1 MNAPKQSRP
10 TTRQGVLALIGCLAA
25 AGVIAAI
32 GYGLLYAHLG
42 DWRLLV
48 LLVVTGLDGLALL
61 VVVVGAAG
69 WVDLPG
75 GLLAGPTA
83 EEVERPDA
91 LSISVD
97 IAHLD
102 ASLGDPDLLA
112 DALTGTLQARLDLS
126 AVHLYLIE
134 PDGEETRATLH
145 SAAASVAASL
155 SDVLYSLSPGDDSLV
170 GQALERG
177 EPVTGRDLPVPRRKW
192 ARVAIPLI
200 VEGRMLGALS
210 LQAEGRSHF
219 EAYEVK
225 TFCQLAD
232 HVALALGTKQSPR
245 PIQGA
250 EGPLATPTHSTGGL
264 PPVETGQPSA
274 MQTQAVGDVTSDL
287 QGATSVDE
295 VLRTAAQTL
304 RKTLGGH
311 RVRLR
316 LSPGALAEQPPG
328 GSTDTHP
335 KPGEEGDA

>member
-1 MNAPKQSRP
+1 MNAPKQSPP
-10 TTRQGVLALIGCLAA
+10 TTRQGVLALIGCLAVV
-25 AGVIAAI
+25 GIIAAI

-48 LLVVTGLDGLALL
+48 LLAVTGLNALALL

-75 GLLAGPTA
+75 VLLAGPTA
-83 EEVERPDA
+83 GEAERPDA

-112 DALTGTLQARLDLS
+112 DALTDTLRARLDLS
-126 AVHLYLIE
+126 AVYLYLIE

-145 SAAASVAASL
+145 SAAASAAASL
-155 SDVLYSLSPGDDSLV
+155 SDVTYSLSPSDDSLV

-177 EPVTGRDLPVPRRKW
+177 EPATGHDLPAPRRKW
-192 ARVAIPLI
+192 AEVAIPLI
-200 VEGRMLGALS
+200 VEGHMLGALS
-210 LQAEGRSHF
+210 LQAEGRPHF
-219 EAYEVK
+219 EAHEVK
-225 TFCQLAD
+225 TFCHLAD
-232 HVALALGTKQSPR
+232 HVALALGAKQRARLARS
-245 PIQGA
+245 A
-250 EGPLATPTHSTGGL
+250 EGPLATPTHTTGGL
-264 PPVETGQPSA
+264 PPVEAGQPSA
-274 MQTQAVGDVTSDL
+274 MQAQIVGDVTSDL

-316 LSPGALAEQPPG
+316 LSPGVLAEQPPG
-328 GSTDTHP
+328 DPADAHP
-335 KPGEEGDA
+335 KPGEERDV

>member
-1 MNAPKQSRP
+1 MNAPKQSSP
-10 TTRQGVLALIGCLAA
+10 TTRQGMLALIGCLAV

-32 GYGLLYAHLG
+32 GYGLLYARLG
-42 DWRLLV
+42 DWRLLA
-48 LLVVTGLDGLALL
+48 LLIVTGLNALALL
-61 VVVVGAAG
+61 MVVAGVAG

-75 GLLAGPTA
+75 GLLSGPTA
-83 EEVERPDA
+83 EEAERPDA

-112 DALTGTLQARLDLS
+112 DALTDTLRTRLDLS

-145 SAAASVAASL
+145 SAAASAATSL
-155 SDVLYSLSPGDDSLV
+155 SDVTYSLSPGDDSLV

-177 EPVTGRDLPVPRRKW
+177 EPVTGHDLPAPRRKG
-192 ARVAIPLI
+192 AEVAMPLI

-210 LQAEGRSHF
+210 LRAEGRSYF
-219 EAYEVK
+219 EAHEVK
-225 TFCQLAD
+225 TFCHLAD
-232 HVALALGTKQSPR
+232 HIALALGAKQRPR

-250 EGPLATPTHSTGGL
+250 EGPLVTPTHTTGGL

-274 MQTQAVGDVTSDL
+274 MQAQVVGDVTSGL
-287 QGATSVDE
+287 QGATSVDD

-328 GSTDTHP
+328 DPAGAHP
-335 KPGEEGDA
+335 KPGGEGDA